1 MRTLTLDD
9 SALVINGKKIFQR
22 LVLDQGFYPDG
33 IYTAPT
39 DEALRGD
46 IELSMAMGFNGAR
59 LHQKV
64 FEQRFL
70 YWADRLGY
78 LCWGEMPSWGID
90 PSRPH
95 TMTIFLREW
104 LEVVARDFNAPC
116 IVSSGIRC
124 KSHNQK
130 VGGVAD
136 SRHLSGKA
144 MDFRIQGKTALE
156 TLSLVQKLPG
166 VRYAYAIDRNY
177 VHMDVK

>member
-1 MRTLTLDD
+1 MTTTQKQHLLNYLGYDTGGIDGIWGPRSQKAEQDFRQARNLPDATLE
-9 SALVINGKKIFQR
+9 SALKIAVAGENIWDTVKYFSPGEFECKCGCACATQVDPHLLR
-22 LVLDQGFYPDG
+22 L
-33 IYTAPT
+33 
-39 DEALRGD
+39 
-46 IELSMAMGFNGAR
+46 
-59 LHQKV
+59 
-64 FEQRFL
+64 
-70 YWADRLGY
+70 ADTVRA
-78 LCWGEMPSWGID
+78 
-90 PSRPH
+90 H
-95 TMTIFLREW
+95 
-104 LEVVARDFNAPC
+104 FNAPC